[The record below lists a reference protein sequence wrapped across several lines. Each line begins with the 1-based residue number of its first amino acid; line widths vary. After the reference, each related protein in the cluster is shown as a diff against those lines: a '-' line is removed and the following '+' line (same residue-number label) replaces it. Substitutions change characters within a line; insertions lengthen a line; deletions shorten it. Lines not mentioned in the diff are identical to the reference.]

1 MIEFVIKKVVKT
13 RDFLNGM
20 FTKTLSLNLINFVL
34 VSSPLE
40 LT

>member
-1 MIEFVIKKVVKT
+1 MIDIFVKKVVKT

-20 FTKTLSLNLINFVL
+20 FTKPLSLNLINFVL